1 MDNKEIENLEPVEQ
15 TAPNNQFNTSN
26 EVTNVQQQSQ
36 IQQQIPQQP
45 NNAVSNVTQNNN
57 AAIPSTTVPTLENAN
72 SINQEMKNTTPET
85 GMSNEFVEKKGIN
98 KKILILICA
107 IAMVLLIGIGSE
119 LYFSDSMVLF
129 KSVLNRGY
137 NDISELLDTI
147 EKNQFEYE
155 TNENIVIDG
164 SANLTSNYEELAQY
178 TGYNYK
184 FNMGLNLKDQKL
196 GLGLYLLKDN
206 NTVVDGIFY
215 ILQNMMYIKSDK
227 VYEKVLY
234 SNLGI
239 NLFATMDTEQMK
251 NTYNY
256 DDIDKIVQKM
266 TIYIGNAFNRDD
278 FTKEK
283 SKLTVNNEEIDVVK
297 HTYVIDKE
305 AMYNITSSILTQIKE
320 DEEFIKLITKI
331 SGLEESRI
339 KESLNETTVSKDDY
353 EYFDTI
359 KLNIYTKGLFGTF
372 VGAGMNQEGMNLTFT
387 ETKEQSEFKLTE
399 DDIVISAVTKDDT
412 TNGSMKSAGQE
423 VIKFTLKQEETEK
436 QSKYDLN
443 VSVPLYSV
451 TLNTNLETNRIS
463 NKKVENTIKVNF
475 NMGVGEQATTVGAN
489 LTYNVEV
496 GGKLLEVPTAD
507 AVDADNLPEEEQL
520 KIITNLQNAFIGTPF
535 EMLFAEEPEEDYY
548 YDDYYGDDEY
558 YQNDSYITQYRL
570 QDLVDLLTPEVN
582 Q

>member
-15 TAPNNQFNTSN
+15 TAPNHQFNTSN
-26 EVTNVQQQSQ
+26 EVTNVPQQSQ

-45 NNAVSNVTQNNN
+45 NNAVSNATQNNN

-72 SINQEMKNTTPET
+72 STNQEMKNTTPET

-98 KKILILICA
+98 KKLLILICA
-107 IAMVLLIGIGSE
+107 IAMVLLIGIGSK

-178 TGYNYK
+178 TGYDYK

-234 SNLGI
+234 SNLGV

-251 NTYNY
+251 NAYNY

-266 TIYIGNAFNRDD
+266 TTYIGNAFNRDD
-278 FTKEK
+278 FT
-283 SKLTVNNEEIDVVK
+283 
-297 HTYVIDKE
+297 
-305 AMYNITSSILTQIKE
+305 
-320 DEEFIKLITKI
+320 
-331 SGLEESRI
+331 
-339 KESLNETTVSKDDY
+339 
-353 EYFDTI
+353 
-359 KLNIYTKGLFGTF
+359 
-372 VGAGMNQEGMNLTFT
+372 
-387 ETKEQSEFKLTE
+387 
-399 DDIVISAVTKDDT
+399 
-412 TNGSMKSAGQE
+412 
-423 VIKFTLKQEETEK
+423 
-436 QSKYDLN
+436 
-443 VSVPLYSV
+443 
-451 TLNTNLETNRIS
+451 
-463 NKKVENTIKVNF
+463 
-475 NMGVGEQATTVGAN
+475 
-489 LTYNVEV
+489 
-496 GGKLLEVPTAD
+496 
-507 AVDADNLPEEEQL
+507 
-520 KIITNLQNAFIGTPF
+520 
-535 EMLFAEEPEEDYY
+535 
-548 YDDYYGDDEY
+548 
-558 YQNDSYITQYRL
+558 
-570 QDLVDLLTPEVN
+570 
-582 Q
+582 